1 MTRLS
6 RTLVF
11 IALASCA
18 GCGKAELTDARR
30 DHLLAGPHGWI
41 DLTLHA
47 PAPATADAGR
57 PAGCAIGVMVNG
69 EPVLN
74 ESADLAQADAARTPI
89 GYRFVA
95 PAGTLNVE
103 LRLSGCLAQESR
115 LALRLPLEPD
125 HLAAIAFDGRALSLA
140 QSTRYEPTTLD
151 WLRGEMSRLRND
163 AREDARHASAALR
176 CLTWIAGASLAAN
189 GVLLVAFRRRRR
201 AAG

>member
-1 MTRLS
+1 MTRLI

-11 IALASCA
+11 IALAACA

-41 DLTLHA
+41 DLVLHA
-47 PAPATADAGR
+47 PTPGDAALPAR
-57 PAGCAIGVMVNG
+57 CAIGVVVNG
-69 EPVLN
+69 EPMLN

-103 LRLSGCLAQESR
+103 LRLSGCVAKESS

-140 QSTRYEPTTLD
+140 QSTPYEPTTLD
-151 WLRGEMSRLRND
+151 WLRGEISRLRND
-163 AREDARHASAALR
+163 AREDARTASATLR
-176 CLTWIAGASLAAN
+176 TLTWIAGTSLAVNA
-189 GVLLVAFRRRRR
+189 VLLAAFWRRRR
-201 AAG
+201 AAS